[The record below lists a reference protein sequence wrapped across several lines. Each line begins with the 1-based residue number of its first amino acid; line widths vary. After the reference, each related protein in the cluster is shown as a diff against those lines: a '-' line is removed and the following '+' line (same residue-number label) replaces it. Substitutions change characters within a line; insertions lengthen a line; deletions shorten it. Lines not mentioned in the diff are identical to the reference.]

1 MMPAWQ
7 ILASLTRA
15 LPFILLLL
23 SLGCARSAAPAQ
35 PEPPAEAEHH
45 HEGDA
50 VEAMAGSH
58 HHHDLHMKWTQARPA
73 TAEDR
78 RRADAVVAALRGAL
92 GKYRDYRVAI
102 AEGFE
107 PFLPDIRQ
115 PHYHFTRK
123 WNGFKAAFGFDPAA
137 PTSLLYRKTGGGY
150 ELLGAMYTAPKG
162 YSEQTLDERV
172 PLSVARWHA
181 HVNLCFPPRKADRTH
196 VDWTRFG
203 FKGSI
208 ATEAECDRAGGRFYP
223 QVFGWML
230 HVYPFEQETER
241 IWAHEPPVH

>member
-1 MMPAWQ
+1 
-7 ILASLTRA
+7 
-15 LPFILLLL
+15 
-23 SLGCARSAAPAQ
+23 
-35 PEPPAEAEHH
+35 
-45 HEGDA
+45 
-50 VEAMAGSH
+50 MAGSH

-78 RRADAVVAALRGAL
+78 RKAEAVAASLRAAL
-92 GKYRDYRVAI
+92 AKYRDYRMAI
-102 AEGFE
+102 EDGFE
-107 PFLPDIRQ
+107 PFLPDIAQ

-137 PTSLLYRKTGGGY
+137 PTSLLYKKTRGGY

-162 YSEQTLDERV
+162 YSEKTLDERV

-181 HVNLCFPPRKADRTH
+181 HVNLCFPARKADRNH

-230 HVYPFEQETER
+230 HVYPFEEETER